1 MITLFIDG
9 EIDTEIKLLTECCI
23 VVVVKPTVEFGS
35 PSSCYEVE
43 RS

>member
-9 EIDTEIKLLTECCI
+9 EIDIEIKLLTECCI
-23 VVVVKPTVEFGS
+23 VGVVKLTVEFGS